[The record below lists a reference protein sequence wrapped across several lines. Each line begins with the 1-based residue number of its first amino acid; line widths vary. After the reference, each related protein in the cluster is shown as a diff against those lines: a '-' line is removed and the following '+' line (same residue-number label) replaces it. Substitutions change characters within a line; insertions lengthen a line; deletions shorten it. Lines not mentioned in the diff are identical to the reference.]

1 MDRAGE
7 FIRLH
12 NEISAH
18 LRRMMKVDSAIPFT
32 QLVDLA
38 GKQDATVRRAAD
50 RLKDYA
56 DLRNAIVH
64 HRSFPK
70 EVIAEPTQATLER
83 FSAVVDRI
91 LNPVQLIPAFRKEL
105 QIFST
110 EQPLIQALTYM
121 RKNDFS
127 QVIVRRNGKLGL
139 LTAEGI
145 AKLLEEKAT
154 DDIISI
160 QESTVG
166 DSLLLELQDS
176 FVLMR
181 RTQTVDEARE
191 AFAMSI
197 ENGRPRLFAVLI
209 TETGKDTEEPLGI
222 VTPWD
227 LLERDGD

>member
-1 MDRAGE
+1 M
-7 FIRLH
+7 
-12 NEISAH
+12 
-18 LRRMMKVDSAIPFT
+18 
-32 QLVDLA
+32 
-38 GKQDATVRRAAD
+38 
-50 RLKDYA
+50 
-56 DLRNAIVH
+56 
-64 HRSFPK
+64 
-70 EVIAEPTQATLER
+70 
-83 FSAVVDRI
+83 
-91 LNPVQLIPAFRKEL
+91 QLIPAFRKEL

-145 AKLLEEKAT
+145 AKWLEEKAT